1 MQLTIGMKVMV
12 FDLASR
18 DRREIAMIEASN
30 RFDSP
35 ISFSHTGFTLNINEQ
50 KFDTDLKATIGVQ
63 RPSKLNIGQSVFRSL
78 SEVDLQQVK

>member
-50 KFDTDLKATIGVQ
+50 KFDTDL
-63 RPSKLNIGQSVFRSL
+63 
-78 SEVDLQQVK
+78 